1 MRNELFFV
9 KVLLCVM
16 GAIMPL
22 IASAQWTR
30 TSYSLPIENTSMSV
44 TLPMLATRVEAKGA
58 AQFIEIGI
66 VYDGIIIVAPGL
78 TLDETSSMI
87 VNIDEMSLNYPISTT
102 SSGIIYLT
110 DPETVQTFMDLM
122 EMKEYTLTFATPSQ
136 FNGIAVVKVMG
147 ETEGSWNETLDYIFD
162 EDDEQSIYTFGTV
175 DSIFERIMIYKSSSI
190 MCPNLWKYSFINS
203 TRIQTI

>member
-78 TLDETSSMI
+78 SLDETSSMI

-147 ETEGSWNETLDYIFD
+147 ETEGSWNETLDYIFG

-175 DSIFERIMIYKSSSI
+175 DSIFERMRLLGYD
-190 MCPNLWKYSFINS
+190 L
-203 TRIQTI
+203 